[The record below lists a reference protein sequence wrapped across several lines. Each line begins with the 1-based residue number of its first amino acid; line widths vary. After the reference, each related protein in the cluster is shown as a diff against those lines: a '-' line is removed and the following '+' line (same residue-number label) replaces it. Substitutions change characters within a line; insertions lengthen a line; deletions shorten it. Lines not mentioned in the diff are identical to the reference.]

1 MPMGKVRINRY
12 IASTGSI
19 SRRKADEHILAGSV
33 AINGKR
39 AFLGATV
46 DPARDRVTID
56 GKPVAPQ
63 QNHYLALYKPKNVVT
78 TLHDPQ
84 GRPTVKDLIPRKY
97 AGVFPVGRLDFDA
110 EGLLLL
116 TNDGKL
122 AHMLHHP
129 SFNIPKTYIVK
140 VIPSVSADQ
149 IEKMRHGVELDGVPT
164 RPADV
169 GEVRR
174 HSRGATLR
182 IVLRQGLKNQ
192 IKRMAEA
199 LGLKVTSIK
208 RVSVGPVSLKG
219 ITPGQIRELT
229 PFEVKQIRKLLK

>member
-1 MPMGKVRINRY
+1 MPMTKVRINRY

-19 SRRKADEHILAGSV
+19 SRRKADELILSGSV
-33 AINGKR
+33 AVNGKK
-39 AFLGATV
+39 ALLGDMV
-46 DPARDRVTID
+46 DPARDRVTIN
-56 GKPVAPQ
+56 GKTVTPQ
-63 QNHYLALYKPKNVVT
+63 QTHYLALYKPRNVVT

-84 GRPTVKDLIPRKY
+84 GRPTVKEHIPRKY

-116 TNDGKL
+116 TNDGEL

-129 SFNIPKTYIVK
+129 SFNVPKTYLVK
-140 VIPSVSADQ
+140 VIPSFRSEQ
-149 IEKMRHGVELDGVPT
+149 LEKMRRGVELDGVPT
-164 RPADV
+164 RPAV
-169 GEVRR
+169 VEEVRR

-199 LGLKVTSIK
+199 VGLKVTSIK
-208 RVSVGPVSLKG
+208 RVSVGPISLKG
-219 ITPGQIRELT
+219 IVPGQVRELAT
-229 PFEVKQIRKLLK
+229 FEVEQLRKLLK

>member
-1 MPMGKVRINRY
+1 MRINRY

-19 SRRKADEHILAGSV
+19 SRRKADELILAGSV
-33 AINGKR
+33 AVNGEK
-39 AFLGATV
+39 ALLGDSV
-46 DPARDRVTID
+46 DPARDRVTIN
-56 GKPVAPQ
+56 GKPVKPQ
-63 QNHYLALYKPKNVVT
+63 QAHYLALYKPKNVVT

-84 GRPTVKDLIPRKY
+84 GRPTVKDHIPRRY

-116 TNDGKL
+116 TNDGEL

-129 SFNIPKTYIVK
+129 SFDVPKAYLVK
-140 VIPSVSADQ
+140 VIPSVRAEQ
-149 IEKMRHGVELDGVPT
+149 LEKMRRGIELDGVST

-169 GEVRR
+169 EEVRR

-199 LGLKVTSIK
+199 VGLKVMSIK
-208 RVSVGPVSLKG
+208 RVSVGPISLKG
-219 ITPGQIRELT
+219 IVPGQVRELA
-229 PFEVKQIRKLLK
+229 PFEVKQLRKLLK

>member
-1 MPMGKVRINRY
+1 MPMGKVRINRFM
-12 IASTGSI
+12 ASTGSL
-19 SRRKADEHILAGSV
+19 SRRKADELILAGSV
-33 AINGKR
+33 AINGKK
-39 AFLGATV
+39 ALLGDTV
-46 DPARDRVTID
+46 DPAHDKVTIN

-63 QNHYLALYKPKNVVT
+63 QTHYLALYKPRNVVT

-84 GRPTVKDLIPRKY
+84 GRPTVKDHIPRKY

-116 TNDGKL
+116 TNDGEL

-129 SFNIPKTYIVK
+129 SYNVPKTYLVK
-140 VIPSVSADQ
+140 VIPSVSAEQ
-149 IEKMRHGVELDGVPT
+149 IEKMRCGVELDGVLT

-169 GEVRR
+169 EEIRR
-174 HSRGATLR
+174 HIRGATLR
-182 IVLRQGLKNQ
+182 VVLRQGLKNQ

-199 LGLKVTSIK
+199 VGLKVTSIK

-219 ITPGQIRELT
+219 IIPGQVRELAS
-229 PFEVKQIRKLLK
+229 FEVKQLRKLLK